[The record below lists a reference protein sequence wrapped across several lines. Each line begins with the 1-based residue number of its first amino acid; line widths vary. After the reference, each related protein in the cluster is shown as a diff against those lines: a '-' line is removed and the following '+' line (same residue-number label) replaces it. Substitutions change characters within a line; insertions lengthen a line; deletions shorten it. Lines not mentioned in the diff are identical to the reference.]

1 MTLDKRGKGCAL
13 VATRNFAIRHR
24 GRCSNGTGNTSRLQI
39 GLAGCLHGNSFISW
53 RVSDEPVL
61 KQTPLY
67 REHEKLGAKM
77 TEFGGW
83 NMPVY
88 YSSIVDEHNAVRNQ
102 VGIFDI
108 SHMGQIEVSGP
119 TAQDWLNR
127 ILSNNVDRL
136 VPAQGQYTFLLNN
149 RGGVID
155 DLIVYRRHDNQFLL
169 VVNAAKI
176 EEDFGW
182 MQKSL
187 SGGVALL
194 NSSSVFG
201 AIAIQGP
208 RSAEL
213 MANFGELPARNYIS
227 DLKIAEC
234 SAMIARTGYTGEDG
248 FELFF
253 PGGLAP
259 FIWNRLLDL
268 GKPLGVKPCGL
279 GSRDTLRLE
288 VCYPLNG
295 ADLSQD
301 RTPLEAGLA
310 SFVDLDKGEFIGREA
325 LCAQKKM
332 GVRQRL
338 SAVKA
343 TEKSPPFRSHY
354 PLFAGGK
361 RVGEL
366 TSGTQSPTLGIG
378 IGLGY
383 LDAEFTQPGQKVE
396 IEIRGRKYAAEIGK
410 KPLYRKST

>member
-1 MTLDKRGKGCAL
+1 
-13 VATRNFAIRHR
+13 
-24 GRCSNGTGNTSRLQI
+24 
-39 GLAGCLHGNSFISW
+39 
-53 RVSDEPVL
+53 VSDEPVL
-61 KQTPLY
+61 KQTPLFH
-67 REHEKLGAKM
+67 EHEKLGAKM

-88 YSSIVDEHNAVRNQ
+88 YSSIVDEHHAVRNQ

-119 TAQDWLNR
+119 AANGWLNR

-136 VPAQGQYTFLLNN
+136 AIGQGQYTFLLND

-155 DLIVYRRHDNQFLL
+155 DLIVYRRHDNQFFL

-176 EEDFGW
+176 EEDFMW

-187 SGGVALL
+187 SGGVTLL
-194 NSSSVFG
+194 NCSSLFG

-213 MANFGELPARNYIS
+213 MADFGELPTRNHIR
-227 DLKIAEC
+227 DLKIAEY
-234 SAMIARTGYTGEDG
+234 STMIARTGYTGEDG

-268 GKPLGVKPCGL
+268 GKPLGVRPCGL
-279 GSRDTLRLE
+279 GSRDTLRIE

-295 ADLSQD
+295 SDLSQD

-310 SFVDLDKGEFIGREA
+310 SFVDLEKGEFIGREA
-325 LCAQKKM
+325 LCAQKKAS
-332 GVRQRL
+332 VRQRL
-338 SAVKA
+338 SALKA
-343 TEKSPPFRSHY
+343 AEKSPPFRPHY
-354 PLFAGGK
+354 PLFAGGE
-361 RVGEL
+361 RIGEL
-366 TSGTQSPTLGIG
+366 TSGTQSPTLGVG
-378 IGLGY
+378 IGMGY
-383 LDAEFTQPGQKVE
+383 LDASFAQPGQKVE
-396 IEIRGRKYAAEIGK
+396 IEIRGRKYAANVEK
-410 KPLYRKST
+410 KPLYKKTI

>member
-1 MTLDKRGKGCAL
+1 
-13 VATRNFAIRHR
+13 
-24 GRCSNGTGNTSRLQI
+24 
-39 GLAGCLHGNSFISW
+39 
-53 RVSDEPVL
+53 VSDEPVL
-61 KQTPLY
+61 KQTPLFH
-67 REHEKLGAKM
+67 EHKRLGAKM

-88 YSSIVDEHNAVRNQ
+88 YSSIVEEHHAVRNQ

-119 TAQDWLNR
+119 AAKAWLNR

-136 VPAQGQYTFLLNN
+136 AIAQGQYTLLLND

-155 DLIVYRRHDNQFLL
+155 DLIVYRRQDNRFFL
-169 VVNAAKI
+169 VVNAART
-176 EEDFGW
+176 EEDFVW

-187 SGGVALL
+187 SGGVTLL
-194 NSSSVFG
+194 NCSSLFG

-213 MANFGELPARNYIS
+213 MAESGELPARNYIR

-234 SAMIARTGYTGEDG
+234 STMIARTGYTGEDG

-253 PGGLAP
+253 PSAIAP

-268 GKPLGVKPCGL
+268 GKALGVRPCGL
-279 GSRDTLRLE
+279 GSRDTLRIE

-295 ADLSQD
+295 SDLSQD

-310 SFVDLDKGEFIGREA
+310 SFVDLEKGEFIGREA
-325 LCAQKKM
+325 LCAQKKI
-332 GVRQRL
+332 GIRQRL
-338 SAVKA
+338 CALKA
-343 TEKSPPFRSHY
+343 AEKSPPFRPHY
-354 PLFAGGK
+354 PLFAGGEG
-361 RVGEL
+361 VGEL
-366 TSGTQSPTLGIG
+366 TSGTQSPTLGVG

-383 LDAEFTQPGQKVE
+383 LDAGFAQPGRKVE
-396 IEIRGRKYAAEIGK
+396 IEIRGRKYAAQVEK
-410 KPLYRKST
+410 KPLYKKSS